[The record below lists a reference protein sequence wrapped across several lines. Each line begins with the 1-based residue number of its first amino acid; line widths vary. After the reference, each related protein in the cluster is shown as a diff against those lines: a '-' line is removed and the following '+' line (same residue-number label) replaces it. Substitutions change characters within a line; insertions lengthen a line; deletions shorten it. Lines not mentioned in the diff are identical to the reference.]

1 MEWNSKISPQKNTKG
16 TKELSK
22 KTSSH
27 LIKTKQ
33 LPIQKKAILTRCL
46 AKSGNN
52 TQLRFINKNTVC
64 INSCSKGII

>member
-1 MEWNSKISPQKNTKG
+1 MELEDFPSKKTQKAQKNYQ
-16 TKELSK
+16 